1 MPAPRTILIAVTRGG
16 SLLARGL
23 AARMPEAR
31 VLIAEKFRTSM
42 AGLGNE
48 VASYRGPLRARIGA
62 LFSRHDRIVFFLSL
76 GAVVRLIAPH
86 LASKYQDPAVLAVD
100 DAGRFVIPVVSG
112 HVGGANAFAGELAG
126 LLDAVPVITTASD
139 VNETLSVDILGRALG
154 WRVVADRDTITRV
167 SAHVVNG
174 EPVAVVQEAGS
185 RDWWPRETP
194 LPPNIRL
201 FERRE
206 EVDPDRFAAM
216 LWVTGDPGEESLPR
230 QWAGRVVVYRPPG
243 LG

>member
-1 MPAPRTILIAVTRGG
+1 
-16 SLLARGL
+16 
-23 AARMPEAR
+23 MPETC
-31 VLIAEKFRTSM
+31 VLVAEKFQASM

-48 VASYRGPLRARIGA
+48 VASYRGPLRARMGA
-62 LFSRHDRIVFFLSL
+62 LFSRYDRIVFFLSL

-86 LASKYQDPAVLAVD
+86 LVSKYQDPAVLAVD

-112 HVGGANAFAGELAG
+112 HVGGANAFAGEVAE
-126 LLDAVPVITTASD
+126 LLGAVPVITTASD

-154 WRVVADRDTITRV
+154 WRVVANRDTITCV

-174 EPVAVVQEAGS
+174 EPVAIVQEAGS
-185 RDWWPRETP
+185 RDWWPRDTP

-201 FERRE
+201 FARRE
-206 EVDPDRFAAM
+206 EVDPNRFAAL
-216 LWVTGDPGEESLPR
+216 LWVTDNPREEALPR

-243 LG
+243 SGVMPLAGISPEPGTDDPEIYRYP